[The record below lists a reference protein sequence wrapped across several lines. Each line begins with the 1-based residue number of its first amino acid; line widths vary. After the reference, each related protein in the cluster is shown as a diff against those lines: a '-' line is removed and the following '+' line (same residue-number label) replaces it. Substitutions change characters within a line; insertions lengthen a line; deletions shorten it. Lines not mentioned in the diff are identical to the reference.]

1 MQIVE
6 QSVLVEVFVLNRY
19 RLKFS
24 KTGKMIYIGHL
35 DLLKFFIRLIKRTK
49 LPIAYS
55 NGFNPHQQL
64 TFAIPLSLG
73 ALSYGEYLDIQLTEP
88 VDCSEIKLRCNKALP
103 PGIEILKVREL
114 SEGEKNC
121 ASAIV
126 AADYS
131 INLNR
136 KVQNINSVIDD
147 ILSAKSIV
155 LEREVKK
162 KIKTVDIRP
171 MIFSL
176 NVENNNENTIINTK
190 IATGSQGNLK
200 IDLLMEY
207 IYNQLDIEYI
217 PYKLKITRCEMYTEK
232 DGEFLIL

>member
-1 MQIVE
+1 
-6 QSVLVEVFVLNRY
+6 
-19 RLKFS
+19 
-24 KTGKMIYIGHL
+24 MIYIGHL
-35 DLLKFFIRLIKRTK
+35 DLLKFFIRLIKRTQ

-73 ALSYGEYLDIQLTEP
+73 MTSYGEYLDIQLTAP
-88 VDCSEIKLRCNKALP
+88 VDCEEIKNRCNQALP
-103 PGIEILKVREL
+103 SGIEILKVREL

-126 AADYS
+126 AADYKVY
-131 INLNR
+131 IDKKIENL
-136 KVQNINSVIDD
+136 KDIIDE
-147 ILSAKSIV
+147 ILSEKTIV

-171 MIFSL
+171 MIYFLDVDNSGD
-176 NVENNNENTIINTK
+176 NSVINAK
-190 IATGSQGNLK
+190 ITTGSQGNLK

-207 IYNQLDIEYI
+207 IYKKLNMEYI
-217 PYKLKITRCEMYTEK
+217 PIKLKTTRYEMYTEK
-232 DGEFLIL
+232 DGELVAL